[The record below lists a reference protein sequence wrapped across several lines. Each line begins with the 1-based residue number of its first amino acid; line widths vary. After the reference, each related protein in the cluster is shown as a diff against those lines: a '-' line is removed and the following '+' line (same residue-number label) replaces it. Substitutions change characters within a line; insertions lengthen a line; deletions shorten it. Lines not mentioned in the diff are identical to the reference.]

1 MSGGHSHSYM
11 MEYKGYIARIV
22 FDDSVDAFHGDV
34 ANCGDSSIATFEATD
49 VEGLRREFR
58 LSIEEYLAACKDAG
72 VEPSSPY
79 SGKIDLDLGFALHHR
94 IAITAAQDGMTIE
107 EWVKHILE
115 ERAVPSRWPV
125 N

>member
-1 MSGGHSHSYM
+1 

-22 FDDSVDAFHGDV
+22 FDDSVEVFHGDV
-34 ANCGDSSIATFEATD
+34 ANCGDSPIVTFEATD

-79 SGKIDLDLGFALHHR
+79 SGKIGLDLGFALHYR
-94 IAITAAQDGMTIE
+94 IALTAAQDGMTIE

-115 ERAVPSRWPV
+115 ERTVSSRWLV
-125 N
+125 H